1 MSAVFYIVMSFLNLL
16 YCFSFVFVLLQV
28 GSDFGYFPK
37 DLLEIN
43 HNYSNEELELP
54 TDVSLTCSGFFSSV
68 GVLLFLT
75 SAFSKIPK
83 KEIWNTSDF

>member
-1 MSAVFYIVMSFLNLL
+1 
-16 YCFSFVFVLLQV
+16 VFVLWQV

-54 TDVSLTCSGFFSSV
+54 TDVSLTCYSLIG
-68 GVLLFLT
+68 LLTVSYL
-75 SAFSKIPK
+75 AIQ
-83 KEIWNTSDF
+83 